1 MGFSEAVRTCFS
13 KYATFVGRAPRS
25 EYWFFWLFSLL
36 ASVVGGMI
44 DGAVGTLGIIGL
56 LIELVLFLPSL
67 AVSVRRLHDI
77 DRTGWWIL
85 LPFVLIIGSWA
96 MLVSLLAGTAGLS
109 EIEALNP
116 TLLNAVGLVSL
127 VGLVLL
133 IVLLVWFCTR
143 GTVGPNRFGPDPL
156 AGAIGT
162 AAA

>member
-36 ASVVGGMI
+36 ASLVGGLI
-44 DGAVGTLGIIGL
+44 DGAVGTLGIVGL

-77 DRTGWWIL
+77 DRTGWWVL
-85 LPFVLIIGSWA
+85 LPFVFLFGFWA
-96 MLVSLLAGTAGLS
+96 MVLLLLGGGADTA
-109 EIEALNP
+109 EIEALSP
-116 TLLNAVGLVSL
+116 TWFNALGLFSL

-133 IVLLVWFCTR
+133 ILLFVWFCTR
-143 GTVGPNRFGPDPL
+143 GTLGPNRFGPDPL

-162 AAA
+162 AAP